1 MNKKILLA
9 KRARTQRRRNRV
21 GAKLVGTAERPR
33 LSVQRS
39 LQHIAC
45 QLIDDVAGKTILSVS
60 DVVLKATGKKTDR
73 AIAVGKAVAEAAKQ
87 KGITAV
93 IFDRASYR
101 YHGRVKA
108 LADAA
113 REGGLQF

>member
-1 MNKKILLA
+1 MNQKLLLA
-9 KRARTQRRRNRV
+9 KRARTQRRKNRV
-21 GAKLVGTAERPR
+21 GAKLMGTAQRPR

-45 QLIDDVAGKTILSVS
+45 QLIDDTVGKTIASSS
-60 DVVLKATGKKTDR
+60 DVTLKAKGTKTER
-73 AIAVGKAVAEAAKQ
+73 AQAVGKAIAAAAKEQ
-87 KGITAV
+87 GITV
-93 IFDRASYR
+93 VVFDRASFR